1 MVTWFLRGEQLL
13 TRLAM
18 LIAIGMLIVSVS
30 LGFYQV
36 LTRFLF
42 NAPSTW
48 SEVLSR
54 ATMIWCVFMAA
65 PATFRG
71 GFMMAV
77 EVIYKLVPAR
87 AMLALE
93 LAIGAACLLVLGVLA
108 YQGVLMTERVSGQTL
123 SALEVS
129 ISWAYA
135 AIPVGSACCMVALV
149 GRLLAQATGRET
161 LGPSH
166 DEASEQE
173 PGPSAS
179 APDADAPLAHDA
191 REGHRS

>member
-54 ATMIWCVFMAA
+54 ATMIWCVFLAA

-77 EVIYKLVPAR
+77 EVIYKLVPRR
-87 AMLALE
+87 AMLSVE
-93 LAIGAACLLVLGVLA
+93 LAIGACCLLVLGVLA
-108 YQGVLMTERVSGQTL
+108 YQGVLITERVSGQTL

-135 AIPVGSACCMVALV
+135 AIPVGSAFAMVAVV
-149 GRLLAQATGRET
+149 GRLLAQITGRET

-166 DEASEQE
+166 DEAAEQ
-173 PGPSAS
+173 
-179 APDADAPLAHDA
+179 DTDAPLAHDA